1 MLAATRKLKEW
12 NKGKLCLATWSMQ
25 KKKEKKKKDVEYKS
39 FFFLQGYMQHKWVHW
54 LGLPHQS
61 TNCCVSIHMG
71 AMCAGLGGQ
80 TPRADKKRVQGLTW
94 MCTSKEQSTLGCRAN
109 TSPILPFPLSL
120 SSSRKKVGDIVTWP
134 LSKLHCRY
142 AEMMHASVQLCF
154 ISHFYILTWFFV
166 HIYGCSSCFFLS
178 SRPLSVPGE
187 CRCQCKVWQT
197 RVVEVLPACFRD
209 TRCAALVPR
218 HHLYGIRGTSTGGS
232 GIVTLLVLG
241 IVIRRVLS
249 KCRATLKTVTAGQGK
264 ISVVLV

>member
-12 NKGKLCLATWSMQ
+12 NKGKLCLATWSML

-120 SSSRKKVGDIVTWP
+120 SSSRKKVGDIVTCA
-134 LSKLHCRY
+134 LQVR
-142 AEMMHASVQLCF
+142 
-154 ISHFYILTWFFV
+154 
-166 HIYGCSSCFFLS
+166 GND
-178 SRPLSVPGE
+178 
-187 CRCQCKVWQT
+187 
-197 RVVEVLPACFRD
+197 ACI
-209 TRCAALVPR
+209 CAAVLYFSLLYFGLILCTHLWMLFLFVFFKFPSTLSPR
-218 HHLYGIRGTSTGGS
+218 W
-232 GIVTLLVLG
+232 V
-241 IVIRRVLS
+241 
-249 KCRATLKTVTAGQGK
+249 
-264 ISVVLV
+264 